1 MKFSKSLLAV
11 ISIVVLIS
19 IAGVIFFFIQK
30 QTTSDLRLQGRVSF
44 LSLRPITIG
53 NQKLYVEIAQTSE
66 EKAQGLSG
74 RESFKEDQGMLFIY
88 DEAGFYSFWMKDMLF
103 PIDIIWIDENFEI
116 VDVTKNIQP
125 DSFPQIFQSQKPAQ
139 YVLEVNAGFS
149 DQNSIQIGDKA
160 DFSEIPSSK
169 KFEELIFT
177 EDSKNDE
184 VIVLTKEGKIIKRI
198 KVDHGPHDIALSPDN
213 RFVVTA
219 NFRSNTISIINVQN
233 LSLQKTIAT
242 GDGAHGV
249 AFSPDGSFLFV
260 ANARE
265 NTLSIIETTTF
276 TKQTK
281 INVGDYPEYVGV
293 TKDGSKIFTTNLGNG
308 GSITLLKNDG
318 FESKVIKEIAS
329 GIDPHGWALSPDGK
343 KLVITNLGSNF
354 AYLLDARTFEEISH
368 INTGAATEF
377 AVFKDESEF
386 WVTNI
391 GAHYVSIIDLEQ
403 NKVID
408 KIAVGETPHGIAFSE
423 DKTLAFVP
431 LYQPGELVIIEVRER
446 KIVKR
451 VKIGEELH
459 NVVVMNQKR

>member
-1 MKFSKSLLAV
+1 MKFSRLPRIV
-11 ISIVVLIS
+11 IGVAIFIS
-19 IAGVIFFFIQK
+19 IAGAIFFFIQT
-30 QTTSDLRLQGRVSF
+30 Q
-44 LSLRPITIG
+44 
-53 NQKLYVEIAQTSE
+53 
-66 EKAQGLSG
+66 
-74 RESFKEDQGMLFIY
+74 
-88 DEAGFYSFWMKDMLF
+88 
-103 PIDIIWIDENFEI
+103 
-116 VDVTKNIQP
+116 IQP
-125 DSFPQIFQSQKPAQ
+125 KLAVEKSIEINNTMNVSE
-139 YVLEVNAGFS
+139 VL
-149 DQNSIQIGDKA
+149 IG
-160 DFSEIPSSK
+160 K

-184 VIVLTKEGKIIKRI
+184 VIVLTKEGEIVKRI

-213 RFVVTA
+213 KFVVTA

-233 LSLQKTIAT
+233 LSLQRTITT

-281 INVGDYPEYVGV
+281 VKVGDYPEYVGV

-318 FESKVIKEIAS
+318 LESRVIKEIAS

-343 KLVITNLGSNF
+343 KIVITNLSSNF
-354 AYLLDARTFEEISH
+354 IYLLDAQTFEEISH
-368 INTGAATEF
+368 INTGTATEF
-377 AVFKDESEF
+377 AAFRNDLEL

-391 GAHYVSIIDLEQ
+391 GAHYVSIINLEQ
-403 NKVID
+403 DKVID
-408 KIAVGETPHGIAFSE
+408 KIAVGETPHGIAFSK

-431 LYQPGELVIIEVRER
+431 LYQPGELVIIEVKER

-459 NVVVMNQKR
+459 NVVVLNQKR